1 MSKITVSITILI
13 ISFLLI
19 MLVLY
24 LFYRREINIK
34 KKSTFKTVGRVVG
47 YNSKNEVPISLPIV
61 EYTVNGKIY
70 RKKYRYSYFVETSN
84 KSKQTDVLDV
94 KYVYGFG
101 ENLDL
106 KKIFPIGSTMTVYY
120 NPNKPNVGFVERFAG
135 LDKVLKIIMLIISVA
150 YLLLIFLLLF
160 VL

>member
-1 MSKITVSITILI
+1 MSKITVSTAILI

-61 EYTVNGKIY
+61 EYTVNEKIY
-70 RKKYRYSYFVETSN
+70 RKKYGYSYFVETPN

-106 KKIFPIGSTMTVYY
+106 KKVFPIGSTMTVYY

-135 LDKVLKIIMLIISVA
+135 LDKVLKILMLIISVA

>member
-1 MSKITVSITILI
+1 MSKITVSIAILI

-24 LFYRREINIK
+24 LFDRREINIK

-70 RKKYRYSYFVETSN
+70 RKKYRYSYF
-84 KSKQTDVLDV
+84 DIL
-94 KYVYGFG
+94 
-101 ENLDL
+101 
-106 KKIFPIGSTMTVYY
+106 
-120 NPNKPNVGFVERFAG
+120 
-135 LDKVLKIIMLIISVA
+135 
-150 YLLLIFLLLF
+150 YLQDFLHRQYFHKHGTLF
-160 VL
+160 FFH

>member
-1 MSKITVSITILI
+1 MSKITVSIAILI

-34 KKSTFKTVGRVVG
+34 KKSTFKTVGRLVG
-47 YNSKNEVPISLPIV
+47 YNTKNEVPISLTIV
-61 EYTVNGKIY
+61 EYKVNEKIY
-70 RKKYRYSYFVETSN
+70 RKKYGYSYFVETPN

-106 KKIFPIGSTMTVYY
+106 KKVFPIGSTMTVYY

-135 LDKVLKIIMLIISVA
+135 LDKVLKILMLIISVA